1 MYDYVK
7 QHNWAKLKVGIVGTI
22 AFLTVFFA
30 VMFAGNIEK
39 LFVPRV
45 MITAMADDVKGLREG
60 SPVWFS
66 GVEIGAVKSIEF
78 TMQQKVRFAMQL
90 SADSLKYLKT
100 DSRANIMTLGL
111 LGDKYVE
118 ITLGSKDA
126 PTLKPGEMLSGSTQV
141 EINDVVQTSQAS
153 IARITDFI
161 GKLTEAT
168 NELKA
173 LTGKIDHGKGTVG
186 RLLNEDNIYVDLSS
200 SVEDV
205 KLFAETLKS
214 SEGTL
219 NKLIKD
225 PSLYDRFQRASE
237 SLDTFS
243 QRLASSEG
251 TLNKLIEDKRL
262 YENVTA
268 ASGKLNVILEKIDR
282 GDGLA
287 GSLVSDD
294 ELSKELKSALKE
306 LNVLIKDIK
315 ENPNRYFKFSIF

>member
-7 QHNWAKLKVGIVGTI
+7 QHNWAKLKVGIVGTVG
-22 AFLTVFFA
+22 FLTVFFA

-39 LFVPRV
+39 LFAPRV
-45 MITAMADDVKGLREG
+45 TVTAMADDVKGLREG

-78 TMQQKVRFAMQL
+78 TMQQKVRFEMLIAV
-90 SADSLKYLKT
+90 DSLKYLKN

-118 ITLGSKDA
+118 ISPGSKDA
-126 PTLKPGEMLSGSTQV
+126 PALKQGEMLNVSTQI
-141 EINDVVQTSQAS
+141 EINDVVQTSQVS
-153 IARITDFI
+153 IAKITDYI
-161 GKLTEAT
+161 GSLEDAT

-173 LTGKIDHGKGTVG
+173 LAEKIDNGKGTVG

-200 SVEDV
+200 SVEDI
-205 KLFAETLKS
+205 KLFAETLKD

-219 NKLIKD
+219 NKVIKD
-225 PSLYDRFQRASE
+225 PSLFDRFQNASE

-243 QRLASSEG
+243 QRLVSSEG

-282 GDGLA
+282 GEGLA
-287 GSLVSDD
+287 GSFVSDD
-294 ELSKELKSALKE
+294 ELSKELKSTLVE
-306 LNVLIKDIK
+306 LNMLIKDIK
-315 ENPNRYFKFSIF
+315 ENPNRYFKFSVF